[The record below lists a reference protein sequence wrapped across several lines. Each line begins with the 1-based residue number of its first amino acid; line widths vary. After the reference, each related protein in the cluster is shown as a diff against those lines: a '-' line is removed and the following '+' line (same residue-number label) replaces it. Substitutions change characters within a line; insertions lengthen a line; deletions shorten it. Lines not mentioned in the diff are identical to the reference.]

1 MVDAEQANKEA
12 DEIKTG
18 SEKHK
23 YGSDV
28 KVNIKPPGLQSR
40 IAPVKFLFSYLM
52 DYAMLG
58 LFPIAGLYLY
68 YVYHSLR
75 TALTEHKI
83 NHPDVYEFNPLAQW
97 VFGLLPSL
105 GMLMVLVFVAEV
117 LLAASIPE
125 GWMRFLC
132 AFLAA
137 AGGGLVYYGLYIPYL
152 YPWKVKWIFIKP
164 IFASMDMHL
173 GCPLPAGMTNQD
185 IVKFSLYP
193 NVVMLGLFPVVG
205 FFLRYVSRGLRKVL
219 VDHLFQ
225 KTGMFDRL
233 FQKIGFEKEG
243 KRVWLSSIIL
253 TVIEYIVVLVCAP
266 YVNKLIGG
274 SDFYFGETIDPILF
288 TVLALCIDLSI
299 WLTSSHDV
307 NGKQQLDDLVP
318 SALRNYEIFH
328 QLKPGSATREQVLAA
343 GINGWASINP
353 GLIPTAIKKQN

>member
-1 MVDAEQANKEA
+1 MERLTGMVDAEQANKEA
-12 DEIKTG
+12 YEIYTG

-28 KVNIKPPGLQSR
+28 KVNIKPPGLQSK
-40 IAPVKFLFSYLM
+40 IAPVKFLFSYVM

-58 LFPIAGLYLY
+58 LFPIVGLYLY
-68 YVYHSLR
+68 YVYLSLR
-75 TALTEHKI
+75 EAVGEHYKK
-83 NHPDVYEFNPLAQW
+83 HPDVYKWNPLAQW
-97 VFGLLPSL
+97 VWGLLPSL

-219 VDHLFQ
+219 VDQLFQ
-225 KTGMFDRL
+225 KTGMVGRF
-233 FQKIGFEKEG
+233 FQKIGTEQAKTVIWFF
-243 KRVWLSSIIL
+243 VIIL
-253 TVIEYIVVLVCAP
+253 AVIEYIGVLFCAHIFR
-266 YVNKLIGG
+266 KKWG
-274 SDFYFGETIDPILF
+274 SDFIPIKDPIIGGTVDPFFF
-288 TVLALCIDLSI
+288 TVLAVFIDCCIILA
-299 WLTSSHDV
+299 TSSRQ
-307 NGKQQLDDLVP
+307 KQP
-318 SALRNYEIFH
+318 
-328 QLKPGSATREQVLAA
+328 
-343 GINGWASINP
+343 
-353 GLIPTAIKKQN
+353 